1 MHGAILKFHESF
13 WDEKNGLFFF
23 QRQWLS
29 FSALYFDRGYI
40 VKFVFI
46 WEHGFFMRY
55 VIFFLFFVFF
65 ISACNNQ
72 KKLTSYLRPV
82 KEIQLDMKKSFFNE
96 ISVLFIIDN
105 SGSMGVFNKILS
117 ENIKTFLRSLF
128 VNYPHY
134 NYNFAIT
141 QTLSR
146 GSKELVA
153 ELNQKFGKKIT
164 RVDKPLFFE
173 KYPDKCGS
181 DTSPLFVNTGI
192 GPYLHHS
199 FKDLQTIEQADI
211 ICIISYNIQHLKN
224 YGGDIEPLFDSLSYI
239 IEQSKEQ
246 PYLKFREQ
254 FFGQNK
260 LLVLFFLSDQWGQYD
275 KMYYDEIQKISSP
288 EERKE
293 EVIRKAKKVAD
304 SFSAKQLK
312 LLQSV
317 MGESWKNIRTYAV
330 VLDNRRS
337 DRCGGERG
345 GITPG
350 RYPFHL
356 YSLIEKTD
364 GLRLSICDPQW
375 GNQLTKV
382 FDDLEKAF
390 HSLSV
395 ELNEAPKWDSIE
407 IYLNDKAI
415 PRDSKKGWSLN
426 LETLSIELGREFDSL
441 PYLKDPGDCK
451 KREAFDQVE
460 SDSCENKIKIK
471 YKPLNIELL
480 NRPD

>member
-1 MHGAILKFHESF
+1 MILDWILYRAGMRIRLYFIFIKKMCIF
-13 WDEKNGLFFF
+13 
-23 QRQWLS
+23 LS
-29 FSALYFDRGYI
+29 FAL
-40 VKFVFI
+40 FV
-46 WEHGFFMRY
+46 
-55 VIFFLFFVFF
+55 
-65 ISACNNQ
+65 SACDNHE
-72 KKLTSYLRPV
+72 KLTVYFRSTTEVDLEV
-82 KEIQLDMKKSFFNE
+82 KTMDFIDE
-96 ISVLFIIDN
+96 ISFLFIIDN
-105 SGSMGVFNKILS
+105 SGSMGVFNKIFS

-153 ELNQKFGKKIT
+153 EWSQKFGKKMK
-164 RVDKPLFFE
+164 RRVVDKPLFFE
-173 KYPDKCGS
+173 KYPDKCGF
-181 DTSPLFVNTGI
+181 DTSPFFVNTGI

-199 FKDLQTIEQADI
+199 FKDLQTVEQADI

-224 YGGDIEPLFDSLSYI
+224 HGADVEPLFDSLSYI

-246 PYLKFREQ
+246 PYLEFREQ

-260 LLVLFFLSDQWGQYD
+260 LLVLFFFSDQWGQYD
-275 KMYYDEIQKISSP
+275 KMYYDEIQRISSP

-337 DRCGGERG
+337 DRCGGEDG
-345 GITPG
+345 GITPD

-364 GLRLSICDPQW
+364 GLRLSICDSSW
-375 GNQLTKV
+375 GNQLKNI
-382 FDDLEKAF
+382 FDDLKK
-390 HSLSV
+390 SLGFLSFYIDEV
-395 ELNEAPKWDSIE
+395 PKIDTMEVFLNNK
-407 IYLNDKAI
+407 KI
-415 PRDSKKGWSLN
+415 PRDIKTGWVFDPEN
-426 LETLSIELGREFDSL
+426 LSVNIGPDFD
-441 PYLKDPGDCK
+441 YFDYFDYRTGFDKD
-451 KREAFDQVE
+451 RNDQL
-460 SDSCENKIKIK
+460 KIK
-471 YKPLNIELL
+471 YQPFNIELL
-480 NRPD
+480 RED